1 MNFPHVLSTLMRAT
15 RTRTALTFRTNTM
28 YIPLGGAHNGEGPMS
43 KPRNGEAS
51 IPSASKNSAS
61 PWPCSQESHDPGGS
75 LTHTRRERLTGV
87 RMPWGGRCI
96 DLGISKVK
104 TDSSLTS
111 CAWSTCES
119 ELTSCAWST
128 CESEAQGTTPREPRP
143 GQHAR
148 TLATCRRVGV
158 RVGLHLGQ
166 HVLVFGDFL
175 LQLAFESRLRVNL
188 LLTLIR
194 QLVQILSLLDSHFA
208 LTHELLVGLCLATV
222 GIKCEWAHPPL
233 PWAKHG
239 FRVLMSPLRQHQGP
253 RALPRPW
260 QPGWH

>member
-28 YIPLGGAHNGEGPMS
+28 YIPLGGAHNGEKVSGE
-43 KPRNGEAS
+43 KARNGEAS

-75 LTHTRRERLTGV
+75 LTHPRRERLTGV

-104 TDSSLTS
+104 TDSS
-111 CAWSTCES
+111 
-119 ELTSCAWST
+119 LTSCAWST

-166 HVLVFGDFL
+166 HVLVFRDFL

-222 GIKCEWAHPPL
+222 GIKC
-233 PWAKHG
+233 
-239 FRVLMSPLRQHQGP
+239 
-253 RALPRPW
+253 
-260 QPGWH
+260 

>member
-87 RMPWGGRCI
+87 RMPWDGRCI

-119 ELTSCAWST
+119 E
-128 CESEAQGTTPREPRP
+128 AQGTWGDPRP
-143 GQHAR
+143 KSGA
-148 TLATCRRVGV
+148 
-158 RVGLHLGQ
+158 LG
-166 HVLVFGDFL
+166 
-175 LQLAFESRLRVNL
+175 A
-188 LLTLIR
+188 
-194 QLVQILSLLDSHFA
+194 QILKFSKECPGTLLRIF
-208 LTHELLVGLCLATV
+208 CQY
-222 GIKCEWAHPPL
+222 P
-233 PWAKHG
+233 
-239 FRVLMSPLRQHQGP
+239 
-253 RALPRPW
+253 
-260 QPGWH
+260 